1 MTDFNKYHSAVE
13 IKDITSFFLRRL
25 KDVSKYVN
33 DGGDEEFV
41 NKVNAVKVACE
52 ELLAMSCEIANVERP
67 PERIVIDADR
77 GINDFLE
84 GCGSCS
90 GDCDCDGDCSG
101 GCGGCGGN
109 P

>member
-33 DGGDEEFV
+33 NGGDEKFV
-41 NKVNAVKVACE
+41 NKVNEVKVACE

-67 PERIVIDADR
+67 PERIVVDVDR

-84 GCGSCS
+84 GCGSGGC
-90 GDCDCDGDCSG
+90 GCDDDCNG
-101 GCGGCGGN
+101 GNCGGCGGN